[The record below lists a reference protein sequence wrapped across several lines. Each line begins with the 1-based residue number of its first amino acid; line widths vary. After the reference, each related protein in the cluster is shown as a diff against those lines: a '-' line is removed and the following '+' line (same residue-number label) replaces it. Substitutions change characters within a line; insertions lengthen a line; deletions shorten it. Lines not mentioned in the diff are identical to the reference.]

1 MLNINVSIAGTL
13 PQKHCYSVARNEHYR
28 IENVNDNDYLPIPEK
43 VKTNFHHQFEQVSS
57 KDKQLKRKHALKQIV
72 SEVYA
77 SACGVINVEA
87 TEKLFISFSNVTMN
101 FYVTPK
107 TKALFFNW
115 FKNVKRD
122 KYAKSRWYV
131 LRALVYYAWLAAKQP

>member
-1 MLNINVSIAGTL
+1 M
-13 PQKHCYSVARNEHYR
+13 
-28 IENVNDNDYLPIPEK
+28 
-43 VKTNFHHQFEQVSS
+43 NFFNFCTR
-57 KDKQLKRKHALKQIV
+57 DKQQKRKHALSKIV
-72 SEVYA
+72 SEAYA
-77 SACGVINVEA
+77 SACGIISIKA
-87 TEKLFISFSNVTMN
+87 TEELHLSFNDETMN

-131 LRALVYYAWLAAKQP
+131 LRELVYYAWLAAKQP